1 MADHRA
7 GGARRAP
14 RAIVDRPRPGA
25 ASALPEAAPFV
36 PRILL
41 IEDTSEIAEALQD
54 HLQRKGYQTALAT
67 RAAQAMS
74 LVHSERPDL
83 IVLDL
88 GLPDRDGYT
97 VLEQLRAR
105 DIRTPVLILSA
116 RREEGDKVRGL
127 QLGADDYVTKP
138 FGAMELLA
146 RIAALLRRAA
156 HAPAAAGAPAP
167 TGAAPSDAELRSRYG
182 LTARQVEVARL
193 LADGCS
199 NSEVAERLGV
209 TENTARNHTEQVM
222 KKLETSRRARVG
234 AILRGAT

>member
-1 MADHRA
+1 MRSL
-7 GGARRAP
+7 P
-14 RAIVDRPRPGA
+14 QPRPPA
-25 ASALPEAAPFV
+25 PALPDAHTPV

-54 HLQRKGYQTALAT
+54 HLQRKGYATSLAT
-67 RAAQAMS
+67 RAAQALS
-74 LVHSERPDL
+74 LVQSERPDL

-88 GLPDRDGYT
+88 GLPDRDGFT
-97 VLEQLRAR
+97 VLEQLRER
-105 DIRTPVLILSA
+105 DVRTPVLILSA
-116 RREEGDKVRGL
+116 RREEADKVRGL

-146 RIAALLRRAA
+146 RIDALLRRASP
-156 HAPAAAGAPAP
+156 APAAPLVGPEL
-167 TGAAPSDAELRSRYG
+167 GDAELRRRYG
-182 LTARQVEVARL
+182 LTGRQVEVARL

-199 NSEVAERLGV
+199 NAEVAERLGV

-222 KKLETSRRARVG
+222 KKLETSKRARVG